1 MRVPFFG
8 LVIAMERKKD
18 AEIQAENLAFEY
30 IRRDEDGN
38 VADIVRAL
46 DGVSMEIKK
55 GTFLAV
61 LGHNGCGKST
71 FARHLNALLTPGE
84 GTLWVGGMDTAD
96 SVNTLQVRKEV
107 GMVFQNPDN
116 QIIGT
121 VVEEDVA
128 FGLENIGVETAQI
141 WNRVGAS
148 LRRLG
153 MEKFRYSS
161 PNKLSGGQKQKV
173 AIAGILAMQ
182 PGCIVLDEAT
192 SMLDP
197 AGRREVLEAVREL
210 NQKEGITIIL
220 ITHYMQEALYAD
232 QAVVMEKGKLVM
244 AGTPREIFSE
254 EETLRGLKLE
264 VPPVTEIADRLRN
277 LGLPFAKG
285 ILTVQEL
292 IGETEK
298 LSLLP
303 AKERERFVMEA
314 ERRLKK
320 QKSSEGAFQEA
331 YAGEKSAGSA
341 SVHGKRDLEDGNR
354 KPFSEGSS
362 WMKEEGTQN
371 SQKAAGDS
379 FSALFA
385 PPVSEKEARL
395 SNETTGKR
403 KQGEQE
409 DKEIFRKK
417 QKFPI
422 LVMENVCYSYE
433 KEKKQEKKKRFFA
446 KKAEKRLEKNTAAT
460 AVQENLED
468 AGSLSAASAGN
479 ENTVADTR
487 RYAVSHV
494 SLSIYQGEFLALIGH
509 TGSGKS
515 TLLQMMNG
523 LLKAEQGSIY
533 YRGQDISDSSFS
545 MPQLRH
551 KIGLVFQYPE
561 YQLFES
567 TVVKDVMFGPKNQ
580 GLSLLEAQMNTFE
593 ALRLVGIGEDLFDVS
608 PFDLSGGQKRRV
620 AIAGVLAMKP
630 ELMILDEPA
639 AGLDPKSRRELF
651 AMLKTVHEKTGMA
664 VLIVSHSMEDAAEY
678 AQRILVLKEGEL
690 LFDDVPE
697 RVFSHEKELRTA
709 GLDIPEAAH
718 LMKQFGQAGLVGD
731 GMVYTNQQAVE
742 AIVSMIREG

>member
-1 MRVPFFG
+1 MAGALFG

-18 AEIQAENLAFEY
+18 VEIQAENLAFEY

-38 VADIVRAL
+38 AADIVRAL
-46 DGVSMEIKK
+46 DGVSLEIKK
-55 GTFLAV
+55 GMFLAV

-84 GTLWVGGMDTAD
+84 GTLFVGGMDTAD
-96 SVNTLQVRKEV
+96 SANTLQVRKEV

-141 WNRVGAS
+141 WNRVGEG

-210 NQKEGITIIL
+210 NRKEGITILL

-254 EETLRGLKLE
+254 EETLRELQLE
-264 VPPVTEIADRLRN
+264 VPPVTEIADCLRN
-277 LGLPFAKG
+277 LGLPFSRG
-285 ILTVQEL
+285 ILTEQEL
-292 IGETEK
+292 IEEAAK

-303 AKERERFVMEA
+303 EKERERLVKEA
-314 ERRLKK
+314 EKRLKK
-320 QKSSEGAFQEA
+320 QKSPE
-331 YAGEKSAGSA
+331 
-341 SVHGKRDLEDGNR
+341 
-354 KPFSEGSS
+354 
-362 WMKEEGTQN
+362 
-371 SQKAAGDS
+371 GDS
-379 FSALFA
+379 SSALFV
-385 PPVSEKEARL
+385 PPVPEKAASL
-395 SNETTGKR
+395 SNDIIGKR

-409 DKEIFRKK
+409 EKEIFCKK
-417 QKFPI
+417 QRLPI

-433 KEKKQEKKKRFFA
+433 KEKKREKKKWFFA
-446 KKAEKRLEKNTAAT
+446 KKTAGT
-460 AVQENLED
+460 VWQEDSEHT
-468 AGSLSAASAGN
+468 GSLSTASVGN
-479 ENTVADTR
+479 GNTV
-487 RYAVSHV
+487 VNHV
-494 SLSIYQGEFLALIGH
+494 SLSIYQREFLALIGH

-523 LLKAEQGSIY
+523 LLQADQGSIY
-533 YRGQDISDSSFS
+533 YRGQDISDTGFS
-545 MPQLRH
+545 MTQLRH

-567 TVVKDVMFGPKNQ
+567 TVVEDVMFGPKNQ
-580 GLSLLEAQMNTFE
+580 GLPLLEAQMNTFE
-593 ALRLVGIGEDLFDVS
+593 ALKLVGIGEDLFDVS

-651 AMLKTVHEKTGMA
+651 AMLKNVHKKTGMA

-678 AQRILVLKEGEL
+678 AQRILVLKEGRL
-690 LFDDVPE
+690 LFDDVPKQ
-697 RVFSHEKELRTA
+697 VFSHEKELQAA
-709 GLDIPEAAH
+709 GLDIPEAAY
-718 LMKQFGQAGLVGD
+718 LMKQFIQAGFDGG
-731 GMVYTNQQAVE
+731 GMVYTNRQAVE
-742 AIVSMIREG
+742 AILSIIKKGRCACGEE

>member
-1 MRVPFFG
+1 
-8 LVIAMERKKD
+8 MERKKD
-18 AEIQAENLAFEY
+18 VEIQAENLAFEY

-38 VADIVRAL
+38 IADIVRAL
-46 DGVSMEIKK
+46 DGVSLEIKK
-55 GTFLAV
+55 GMFLAV

-84 GTLWVGGMDTAD
+84 GTLFVGGMDTAD
-96 SVNTLQVRKEV
+96 SANTLQVRKEV

-141 WNRVGAS
+141 WNRVGES

-153 MEKFRYSS
+153 METFRYSS

-210 NQKEGITIIL
+210 NQKEGITILL

-244 AGTPREIFSE
+244 AGTPWEIFSE
-254 EETLRGLKLE
+254 EETLRGLQLE
-264 VPPVTEIADRLRN
+264 VPPVTEIADCLRN
-277 LGLPFAKG
+277 LGLPFSKG
-285 ILTVQEL
+285 ILTEQEL
-292 IGETEK
+292 IGTAAK

-303 AKERERFVMEA
+303 EKERERLATEA

-320 QKSSEGAFQEA
+320 QKSPEGA
-331 YAGEKSAGSA
+331 S
-341 SVHGKRDLEDGNR
+341 
-354 KPFSEGSS
+354 FSSLFVPPVPE
-362 WMKEEGTQN
+362 
-371 SQKAAGDS
+371 KAAC
-379 FSALFA
+379 
-385 PPVSEKEARL
+385 L
-395 SNETTGKR
+395 SNDMIGKR

-409 DKEIFRKK
+409 DQELFRKK
-417 QKFPI
+417 QRFPI
-422 LVMENVCYSYE
+422 LVMEDVCYSYE
-433 KEKKQEKKKRFFA
+433 KEKKKEKKKWFFA
-446 KKAEKRLEKNTAAT
+446 KKAAAT
-460 AVQENLED
+460 AWQEDSED
-468 AGSLSAASAGN
+468 AGSLSTASAGN
-479 ENTVADTR
+479 GNTAAG
-487 RYAVSHV
+487 YAVDHV

-515 TLLQMMNG
+515 TLLQMMDG
-523 LLKAEQGSIY
+523 LLRADQGSIY
-533 YRGQDISDSSFS
+533 YRGQDILDSGFS
-545 MPQLRH
+545 MTQLRH

-580 GLSLLEAQMNTFE
+580 GLPLLEAQMNTFE
-593 ALRLVGIGEDLFDVS
+593 ALKLVGIGEDLFDVS

-651 AMLKTVHEKTGMA
+651 AMLKNVHEKTGMA

-678 AQRILVLKEGEL
+678 ARRILVLKEGRL
-690 LFDDVPE
+690 LFDDVPA
-697 RVFSHEKELRTA
+697 RVFSHEKELQAA

-718 LMKQFGQAGLVGD
+718 LMKQFRQAGFDSGS
-731 GMVYTNQQAVE
+731 MVYTNRQAVK
-742 AIVSMIREG
+742 AIVSMIRKGGCACGEE